1 MSKDNYKYDGES
13 AELAIRQRRFYM
25 NLNPAGRGAE
35 IAEAMG
41 YLSPADDGVAY
52 EIRDSV
58 QHWLKLS
65 RSGGI
70 DDIMDLSWWMAR
82 LMDPTHRLSREAL
95 DERHS
100 ELISFVGAVLY
111 ELIDSGVVDWVD
123 DPDIPD
129 VLMDVGALSSDER
142 HIIDKLEQT
151 ITQKGKKDGE

>member
-1 MSKDNYKYDGES
+1 MSKDDYKYDDEA

-41 YLSPADDGVAY
+41 YLSPGDDGVAH
-52 EIRDSV
+52 EVRDSV
-58 QHWLKLS
+58 QHWLKVS

-70 DDIMDLSWWMAR
+70 GDIMDLSWWMAR
-82 LMDPTHRLSREAL
+82 LMDPTHRFSKEDL

-111 ELIDSGVVDWVD
+111 ELIDSGVVEWVE

-129 VLMDVGALSSDER
+129 IVMDIGDLSKDER
-142 HIIDKLEQT
+142 HILDKLEQT
-151 ITQKGKKDGE
+151 ITKEGKNDGK

>member
-1 MSKDNYKYDGES
+1 MSKDDYKYDDEA

-41 YLSPADDGVAY
+41 YLSPGDDGVAH
-52 EIRDSV
+52 EVRDSV
-58 QHWLKLS
+58 QHWLKVS

-70 DDIMDLSWWMAR
+70 GDIMDLSWWMAR
-82 LMDPTHRLSREAL
+82 LMDPTHRFSKEDL

-111 ELIDSGVVDWVD
+111 ELIESGVVEWVE

-129 VLMDVGALSSDER
+129 IVMDIGDLSKDER
-142 HIIDKLEQT
+142 HILDKLEQT
-151 ITQKGKKDGE
+151 ITKEGKNDGK

>member
-1 MSKDNYKYDGES
+1 MSKDDYKYDGEA

-41 YLSPADDGVAY
+41 YLSPGDDGVAH
-52 EIRDSV
+52 EVRDSV
-58 QHWLKLS
+58 QHWLKVS

-70 DDIMDLSWWMAR
+70 GDIMDLSWWMAR
-82 LMDPTHRLSREAL
+82 LMDPTHRFSKEAL

-111 ELIDSGVVDWVD
+111 ELIDSGVVEWVE

-129 VLMDVGALSSDER
+129 IVMDIGDLSKDER
-142 HIIDKLEQT
+142 HILDKLEQT
-151 ITQKGKKDGE
+151 ITKEGKNDGE